1 MGHRFQSGASPTV
14 DAYRARYGSRLVV
27 GVAEDVC
34 RTHGTT
40 LTQLQEDEETD
51 LIVDGT
57 VGVDD
62 LFFALGY

>member
-1 MGHRFQSGASPTV
+1 MRYMYKLGASPTV
-14 DAYRARYGSRLVV
+14 DAYRARFGSRLLV

-40 LTQLQEDEETD
+40 LTQLQRDEEID
-51 LIVDGT
+51 LLDDGT
-57 VGVDD
+57 VLLDD